1 MKTFVQMSL
10 MHDQWTRTDR
20 LQCKLLMLV
29 CLLIFP
35 TAALPTTVDAF
46 VTEVKSPTIFQV
58 GALDVALRAQTK
70 CQVEKL
76 TAFDG
81 FFKGWTGHLFD
92 PSRDLSA
99 TSRST
104 MKTVPCSTL
113 DIRIGSRVHV
123 EGGVKGV
130 NPTFVATWIIVYA
143 IQNNPKLEGG
153 AILEEEPQLHH
164 TAEDWTGTIWADGYP
179 MTLVP
184 QTKLLG
190 APENARLG
198 YLYAW
203 KNPVIRAEQ
212 LGAEPNST
220 PFSSILLHANTY
232 VTYRAMRTAD
242 GTITAKQLRL
252 WPNKVGAGETKYLSK
267 FAVMIRDPDYRN
279 HVPGVL
285 KFRHTRNIDILP
297 DQLVQEWVSRLGNE
311 LIPQYQQNLPQ
322 TNATKIRFRFY
333 VVRPYGSALNNLLN
347 YIDGGYRRSYDN
359 MVVAMPNG
367 MIIIPD
373 TTLSALRNK
382 AQLAALLSYAIAAI
396 LQKQSY
402 IAKSVFKSAYP
413 SDLYTVGL
421 LTNKQKLR
429 LGILAMFNSGY
440 DIREAPFAWADAL
453 GVPIQNPM
461 TPAADSK
468 RSSKG
473 WASWYVKYSLYWYAA
488 YAFNYIGQ
496 YYKDVD
502 YSKLKRGEAEYAAFL
517 QELRQAD
524 PEAFAKQRPASN
536 QAAKSR

>member
-1 MKTFVQMSL
+1 MKKCRQISP
-10 MHDQWTRTDR
+10 MHDQWAHADR
-20 LQCKLLMLV
+20 LQWKLLMLV

-46 VTEVKSPTIFQV
+46 VTEVKSPTVFQV
-58 GALDVALRAQTK
+58 GALNVALRAQTK
-70 CQVEKL
+70 CQVRNL

-113 DIRIGSRVHV
+113 AIRIGSRVRV
-123 EGGVKGV
+123 EGDVKGV

-143 IQNNPKLEGG
+143 IQNSPKLEGG
-153 AILEEEPQLHH
+153 AILEEEPQLHQ
-164 TAEDWTGTIWADGYP
+164 TAEDWIGTIWADGYP

-203 KNPVIRAEQ
+203 KNPRIRAEQ

-220 PFSSILLHANTY
+220 PFSSIVLHANTY
-232 VTYRAMRTAD
+232 VTYNAMRTAD

-285 KFRHTRNIDILP
+285 KFRHTRNINILP

-311 LIPQYQQNLPQ
+311 LIPQYQKNLPQ
-322 TNATKIRFRFY
+322 TNVTKIQFRFY
-333 VVRPYGSALNNLLN
+333 VVQPYGSALNNQLN
-347 YIDGGYRRSYDN
+347 YIDGGYRRSYDDS
-359 MVVAMPNG
+359 VVAMPNG

-382 AQLAALLSYAIAAI
+382 SQLAALLSYAIAAI

-421 LTNKQKLR
+421 LTNEQKLR
-429 LGILAMFNSGY
+429 LGIRAMFNSGY

-453 GVPIQNPM
+453 REPIQNPI
-461 TPAADSK
+461 THAADSK
-468 RSSKG
+468 IGSKD
-473 WASWYVKYSLYWYAA
+473 WASWYVKYSIYWYAA
-488 YAFNYIGQ
+488 YAFNYISQ
-496 YYKDVD
+496 YYRNVD
-502 YSKLKRGEAEYAAFL
+502 YSKLKRGEAEYRQFL
-517 QELRQAD
+517 EELYKAD
-524 PEAFAKQRPASN
+524 PTLKPPKAQATKQ
-536 QAAKSR
+536 